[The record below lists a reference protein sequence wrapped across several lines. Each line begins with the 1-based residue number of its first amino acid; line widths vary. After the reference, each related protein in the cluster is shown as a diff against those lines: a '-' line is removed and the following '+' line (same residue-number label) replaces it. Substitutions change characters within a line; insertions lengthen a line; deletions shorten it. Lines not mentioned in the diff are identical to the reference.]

1 MPLWSTPVMQA
12 SSKDPLEIV
21 ARLDRL
27 YATESSSKRK
37 KTIELAGNMIGE
49 VIKANLRH
57 TMVAER
63 HRNFY
68 KTITRK
74 LKKAYASLQLP
85 ESRSSKISVALTI
98 VDHTATALAIVSE
111 AVLVMAPGKAAA
123 VALAKIVEL
132 AKTAQGNKDE
142 ALRLSKHAEDARKQL
157 LKRLDG
163 AKNLPPEALAEIG
176 EDIQLLQSYVHGFSI
191 EVVHFSPTDI
201 YRVLDDILSALRQLQ
216 KPMRNR
222 VKAFLFAKDHKDE
235 LGQLQKKLDDGF
247 RAFSAKNGLA
257 LRIDVSRLQSEVS
270 NLAKAHS
277 QPISLAVGEGH
288 CLPDKILKSS
298 SPKGLLMH
306 VRSGWIR
313 SWNTKYGISAGSGV
327 FFFNPEQY

>member
-68 KTITRK
+68 NIVEEILR

-85 ESRSSKISVALTI
+85 ECRSSKISVAFTI
-98 VDHTATALAIVSE
+98 VDYTATTLAIVSE
-111 AVLVMAPGKAAA
+111 AVPMMAPGKAAA
-123 VALAKIVEL
+123 VALAKIAEL

-142 ALRLSKHAEDARKQL
+142 ALRLSKHAEDARKRL

-176 EDIQLLQSYVHGFSI
+176 EDIQLLQS
-191 EVVHFSPTDI
+191 
-201 YRVLDDILSALRQLQ
+201 VLDDILSALRQLQ
-216 KPMRNR
+216 KPTRNR

-247 RAFSAKNGLA
+247 RAFSANNGLA

-288 CLPDKILKSS
+288 YLLDEIPKSS
-298 SPKGLLMH
+298 SPRKLLMQY
-306 VRSGWIR
+306 VRF
-313 SWNTKYGISAGSGV
+313 ISTC
-327 FFFNPEQY
+327 